1 MMALDSTEEGLT
13 RNEPAA
19 PVGARDALSIVA
31 GIVATGRIDP
41 EASVWLVR
49 RLTHWVEAGD
59 GPSLPAC
66 LGLPSTPSSVRRVLR
81 DRWLREAAAHLT
93 GGPWERAEQLRRRLG
108 AFRACKWRAWRR
120 LRIPPATADAIDIC
134 AFHALKS
141 GAPIPG
147 STQGMRNAIDDQS
160 GTVGQVG

>member
-1 MMALDSTEEGLT
+1 MTLDSMDNDQAPEVPSVCPRALDPL
-13 RNEPAA
+13 
-19 PVGARDALSIVA
+19 ALVA

-41 EASVWLVR
+41 EASVWLIR
-49 RLTHWVEAGD
+49 RLSHWVEAGD

-108 AFRACKWRAWRR
+108 AFRACKWRIWRR
-120 LRIPPATADAIDIC
+120 LRNPPATADAFDVC

-160 GTVGQVG
+160 GTGGKVG